1 MAKGITESVV
11 EEIKARVDL
20 AELVSSY
27 GIQVKHAGGSAKACC
42 PFHHEKT
49 PSFNINSAKGFYHC
63 FGCGE
68 SGDAIKFVQK
78 QEGLTFVE
86 AVKKLAE
93 QCGVKIEETED
104 PNAGL
109 RKRLYALM
117 AELAAFY
124 RRCLLQA
131 KEGEIAREYLKSR
144 ALDGAVAEDWG
155 IGYAPNGVS
164 NILRWAEKYK
174 YTPEELEAA
183 GVVKA
188 PSRPGDSG
196 YHRFGGRLMFPVRDK
211 QGRVVAFSGRQLVE
225 KKNSGKYVNS
235 PETAIFKKSN
245 VLFGFDRA
253 SRAIGKDP
261 HCEVIVCEGQ
271 IDCIRLHSFGF
282 ANAVAGQGTAFTD
295 EHVRMLKR
303 VASQAVLVY
312 DDDAAGHKAT
322 IRSAGM
328 LLAAEIPVR
337 VVSLPDGDD
346 PDSFLRTKGAEQ
358 FRALLEKGESI
369 ISFQCRVERVKERDP
384 ASIDAVARVS
394 KAVLATIAACS
405 SAVLRASMV
414 GEASKLL
421 GLPSA
426 ALTEELEASR
436 KKMSA
441 APRHQ
446 ASAVQEY
453 SVDDDGVGGQPSTS
467 DFQLST
473 PPAADAEEVVPPP
486 PREIAFM
493 QFLMSNERDKTL
505 DGMIG
510 DFLPREVFAHGFT
523 WRFVETWRMEA
534 ASGEDAFAAFAAGLA
549 GQERAWLD
557 AVLVEVG
564 KTQSSTLSATDIMQD
579 FVRSFWEAHLKQ
591 VRGTLPAVGDSE
603 ANKERMKIT
612 MDLKRL
618 RQARWAVVKD
628 MIRDFMRE
636 RQSSP

>member
-1 MAKGITESVV
+1 MATGITESVI
-11 EEIKARVDL
+11 EEIKARIDL
-20 AELVSSY
+20 ADLVASY

-93 QCGVKIEETED
+93 QCGVKVEETED
-104 PNAGL
+104 PNAGQ

-131 KEGEIAREYLKSR
+131 KEGELAREYLKSR

-183 GVVKA
+183 GVIKA

-196 YHRFGGRLMFPVRDK
+196 YHRFAGRLMFPVRDK
-211 QGRVVAFSGRQLVE
+211 QGRVVAFSGRQLVAQ
-225 KKNSGKYVNS
+225 KNSGKYINS
-235 PETAIFKKSN
+235 PETLIFKKSN

-253 SRAIGKDP
+253 SRAIGKDS

-271 IDCIRLHSFGF
+271 IDCIRLHSSGF

-303 VASQAVLVY
+303 VANQAVLVY

-346 PDSFLRTKGAEQ
+346 PDSFLRTKGAEA

-369 ISFQCRVERVKERDP
+369 ISFQCRVERAKERDP

-394 KAVLATIAACS
+394 KAVLSTIAACP

-426 ALTEELEASR
+426 ALTEELEVVR
-436 KKMSA
+436 KKAALA
-441 APRHQ
+441 APRHP
-446 ASAVQEY
+446 ASTVQE
-453 SVDDDGVGGQPSTS
+453 SPVDDYDVDSQLSTLNS
-467 DFQLST
+467 QLST
-473 PPAADAEEVVPPP
+473 PSAADAAEAAPPP
-486 PREIAFM
+486 PREMAFM
-493 QFLMSNERDKTL
+493 QFLMANERDKTL

-510 DFLPREVFAHGFT
+510 DFLPREVFAHAFT

-534 ASGEDAFAAFAAGLA
+534 SSGEDSFAAFAASLA

-564 KTQSSTLSATDIMQD
+564 KTQSSTLSATDIMED
-579 FVRSFWEAHLKQ
+579 FVRSFWEARLKQ
-591 VRGTLPAVGDSE
+591 VRGKLPAVGDDE

-618 RQARWAVVKD
+618 KQVRWAVVKD
-628 MIRDFMRE
+628 MIRDF
-636 RQSSP
+636 RQHKEK

>member
-1 MAKGITESVV
+1 MGITESVI
-11 EEIKARVDL
+11 EEIKARIDL
-20 AELVSSY
+20 ADLVASY

-104 PNAGL
+104 PNAGQ

-131 KEGEIAREYLKSR
+131 KEGELARNYLKDR

-183 GVVKA
+183 GVIKA
-188 PSRPGDSG
+188 PSRPGDNG
-196 YHRFGGRLMFPVRDK
+196 YHRFAGRLMFPVRDK
-211 QGRVVAFSGRQLVE
+211 QGRVVAFSGRQLVAQ
-225 KKNSGKYVNS
+225 KNSGKYVNS
-235 PETAIFKKSN
+235 PETLIFKKSN

-253 SRAIGKDP
+253 SRAIGKDS

-271 IDCIRLHSFGF
+271 IDCIRLHSSGF

-303 VASQAVLVY
+303 VANQAVLVY

-346 PDSFLRTKGAEQ
+346 PDSFLRTKGAEA

-369 ISFQCRVERVKERDP
+369 ISFQCRVERAKERDP

-394 KAVLATIAACS
+394 KAVLSTIAACP

-426 ALTEELEASR
+426 ALTEELEVVR
-436 KKMSA
+436 KKAALA
-441 APRHQ
+441 APRHP
-446 ASAVQEY
+446 ASTAQE
-453 SVDDDGVGGQPSTS
+453 SPVDDYDVDSQLSTLNS
-467 DFQLST
+467 QLST
-473 PPAADAEEVVPPP
+473 PSAADAAEAAPPP
-486 PREIAFM
+486 PREMAFM
-493 QFLMSNERDKTL
+493 QFLMANERDKTL

-510 DFLPREVFAHGFT
+510 DFLPREVFAHAFT

-534 ASGEDAFAAFAAGLA
+534 SSGEDSFAAFAASLA

-564 KTQSSTLSATDIMQD
+564 KTQSSTLSATDIMED

-591 VRGTLPAVGDSE
+591 VRGALPAVGDDE

-618 RQARWAVVKD
+618 KQVRWAVVKD
-628 MIRDFMRE
+628 MIRDF
-636 RQSSP
+636 RQHKEK

>member
-1 MAKGITESVV
+1 MGITESVI
-11 EEIKARVDL
+11 EEIKARIDL
-20 AELVSSY
+20 ADLVASY

-93 QCGVKIEETED
+93 QCGVKVEETED
-104 PNAGL
+104 PNAGQ

-131 KEGEIAREYLKSR
+131 KEGELARNYLKDR

-183 GVVKA
+183 GVIKA
-188 PSRPGDSG
+188 PSRPGDNG
-196 YHRFGGRLMFPVRDK
+196 YHRFAGRLMFPVRDK
-211 QGRVVAFSGRQLVE
+211 QGRVVAFSGRQLVAQ
-225 KKNSGKYVNS
+225 KNSGKYVNS
-235 PETAIFKKSN
+235 PETLIFKKSN

-253 SRAIGKDP
+253 SRAIGKDS

-271 IDCIRLHSFGF
+271 IDCIRLHSSGF

-303 VASQAVLVY
+303 VANQAVLVY

-369 ISFQCRVERVKERDP
+369 ISFQCRVERAKERDP

-394 KAVLATIAACS
+394 KAVLSTIAACP

-426 ALTEELEASR
+426 ALTEELEVVR
-436 KKMSA
+436 KKASLA
-441 APRHQ
+441 SPRHP
-446 ASAVQEY
+446 ASTAQE
-453 SVDDDGVGGQPSTS
+453 SPVDDYDVDSQLSTLNS
-467 DFQLST
+467 QLST
-473 PPAADAEEVVPPP
+473 PSAADAAEAAPPP
-486 PREIAFM
+486 PREMAFM
-493 QFLMSNERDKTL
+493 QFLMANERDKTL

-510 DFLPREVFAHGFT
+510 DFLPREVFAHAFT

-534 ASGEDAFAAFAAGLA
+534 SSGEDSFAAFAASLA

-564 KTQSSTLSATDIMQD
+564 KTQSSTLSATDIMED

-591 VRGTLPAVGDSE
+591 VRGALPAVGDDE

-618 RQARWAVVKD
+618 KQVRWAVVKD
-628 MIRDFMRE
+628 MIRDF
-636 RQSSP
+636 RQHKEK

>member
-1 MAKGITESVV
+1 MGITESVL
-11 EEIKARVDL
+11 EEIKARIDL
-20 AELVSSY
+20 ADLVSSY

-104 PNAGL
+104 PNAGQ

-131 KEGEIAREYLKSR
+131 KEGELARNYLKDR
-144 ALDGAVAEDWG
+144 ALDGAVAEDWS
-155 IGYAPNGVS
+155 IGYAPNGVA

-183 GVVKA
+183 GVIKA
-188 PSRPGDSG
+188 PTRPGDSG
-196 YHRFGGRLMFPVRDK
+196 YHRFAGRLMFPVRDK
-211 QGRVVAFSGRQLVE
+211 QGRVVAFSGRQLVAQ
-225 KKNSGKYVNS
+225 KNSGKYVNS
-235 PETAIFKKSN
+235 PETLIFKKSN

-253 SRAIGKDP
+253 SRAIGKDS

-271 IDCIRLHSFGF
+271 IDCIRLHSSGF

-369 ISFQCRVERVKERDP
+369 ISFQCRVERAKERDP

-426 ALTEELEASR
+426 ALTEELEAVR
-436 KKMSA
+436 KKMA
-441 APRHQ
+441 ATPRHPMP
-446 ASAVQEY
+446 AAQE
-453 SVDDDGVGGQPSTS
+453 SPVDEYDVDS
-467 DFQLST
+467 QLST
-473 PPAADAEEVVPPP
+473 LSFELSTPSAADAAEVAPPP
-486 PREIAFM
+486 PREMAFM
-493 QFLMSNERDKTL
+493 QFLMANERDKTL

-534 ASGEDAFAAFAAGLA
+534 ASGEDAFAAFAASLA

-591 VRGTLPAVGDSE
+591 VRGTLPAVGDDE

-636 RQSSP
+636 RQSRP

>member
-1 MAKGITESVV
+1 MGITESVL
-11 EEIKARVDL
+11 EEIKARIDL
-20 AELVSSY
+20 ADLVSSY

-104 PNAGL
+104 PNAGQ

-131 KEGEIAREYLKSR
+131 KEGELARNYLKDR
-144 ALDGAVAEDWG
+144 ALDGAVAEDWS
-155 IGYAPNGVS
+155 IGYAPNGVA

-183 GVVKA
+183 GVIKA
-188 PSRPGDSG
+188 PTRPGDSG
-196 YHRFGGRLMFPVRDK
+196 YHRFAGRLMFPVRDK
-211 QGRVVAFSGRQLVE
+211 QGRVVAFSGRQLVAQ
-225 KKNSGKYVNS
+225 KNSGKYVNS
-235 PETAIFKKSN
+235 PETLIFKKSN

-253 SRAIGKDP
+253 SRAIGKDS

-271 IDCIRLHSFGF
+271 IDCIRLHSSGF

-369 ISFQCRVERVKERDP
+369 ISFQCRVERAKERDP

-426 ALTEELEASR
+426 ALTEELEAVR
-436 KKMSA
+436 KKMAA
-441 APRHQ
+441 APRH
-446 ASAVQEY
+446 SAPAAQE
-453 SVDDDGVGGQPSTS
+453 SPVDEDDVDSQLSTLNI
-467 DFQLST
+467 QLST
-473 PPAADAEEVVPPP
+473 PSAADAAEVAPPP
-486 PREIAFM
+486 PREMAFM
-493 QFLMSNERDKTL
+493 QFLMANERDKTL

-534 ASGEDAFAAFAAGLA
+534 ASGEDAFAAFAASLA

-591 VRGTLPAVGDSE
+591 VRGTLPAVGDDE

-636 RQSSP
+636 RQSRP

>member
-1 MAKGITESVV
+1 MGITESVI
-11 EEIKARVDL
+11 EEIKARIDL
-20 AELVSSY
+20 ADLVASY

-93 QCGVKIEETED
+93 QCGVKVEETED
-104 PNAGL
+104 PNAGQ

-183 GVVKA
+183 GVIKA

-196 YHRFGGRLMFPVRDK
+196 YHRFAGRLMFPVRDK
-211 QGRVVAFSGRQLVE
+211 QGRVVAFSGRQLVAQ
-225 KKNSGKYVNS
+225 KNSGKYVNS
-235 PETAIFKKSN
+235 PETLIFKKSN

-253 SRAIGKDP
+253 SRAIGKDS

-271 IDCIRLHSFGF
+271 IDCIRLHSSGF

-303 VASQAVLVY
+303 VANQAVLVY

-369 ISFQCRVERVKERDP
+369 ISFQCRVERAKERDP

-394 KAVLATIAACS
+394 KAVLSTIAACP

-426 ALTEELEASR
+426 ALAEELEVVR
-436 KKMSA
+436 KKAALA
-441 APRHQ
+441 APRHP
-446 ASAVQEY
+446 ASTAQE
-453 SVDDDGVGGQPSTS
+453 SPVDDYDVDSQLSTLNS
-467 DFQLST
+467 QLST
-473 PPAADAEEVVPPP
+473 PSAADAAEAAPPP
-486 PREIAFM
+486 PREMAFM
-493 QFLMSNERDKTL
+493 QFLMANERDKTL

-510 DFLPREVFAHGFT
+510 DFLPREVFAHAFT

-534 ASGEDAFAAFAAGLA
+534 SSGEDSFAAFAASLA

-564 KTQSSTLSATDIMQD
+564 KTQSSTLSATDIMQK

-591 VRGTLPAVGDSE
+591 VRGTLPAVGD
-603 ANKERMKIT
+603 KESVQLRMRLTTDINY
-612 MDLKRL
+612 LKEK
-618 RQARWAVVKD
+618 RWAIVKD
-628 MIRDFMRE
+628 IIRDF
-636 RQSSP
+636 RQHKEK

>member
-1 MAKGITESVV
+1 MGITESVI
-11 EEIKARVDL
+11 EEIKARIDL
-20 AELVSSY
+20 ADLISSY

-104 PNAGL
+104 PNAGQ

-131 KEGEIAREYLKSR
+131 KEGELARNYLKDR
-144 ALDGAVAEDWG
+144 ALDGAVAEDWS
-155 IGYAPNGVS
+155 IGYAPNGVA

-183 GVVKA
+183 GVIKA

-196 YHRFGGRLMFPVRDK
+196 YHRFAGRLMFPVRDK
-211 QGRVVAFSGRQLVE
+211 QGRVVAFSGRQLVAQ
-225 KKNSGKYVNS
+225 KNSGKYVNS
-235 PETAIFKKSN
+235 PETLIFKKSN

-253 SRAIGKDP
+253 SRAIGKDS

-271 IDCIRLHSFGF
+271 IDCIRPHSSGF

-346 PDSFLRTKGAEQ
+346 PDSFLRTKGAEA

-369 ISFQCRVERVKERDP
+369 ISFQCRVERAKERDP

-426 ALTEELEASR
+426 ALTEELEAVR
-436 KKMSA
+436 KKMA
-441 APRHQ
+441 ATSRHPTP
-446 ASAVQEY
+446 AAQE
-453 SVDDDGVGGQPSTS
+453 SPVDEDDVDSQLSTLNI
-467 DFQLST
+467 QLST
-473 PPAADAEEVVPPP
+473 PSAADAAEVAPPP
-486 PREIAFM
+486 PREMAFM
-493 QFLMSNERDKTL
+493 QFLMANERDKTL

-534 ASGEDAFAAFAAGLA
+534 ASDEDAFAAFAASLA

-591 VRGTLPAVGDSE
+591 VRGTLPAVGDDE

-618 RQARWAVVKD
+618 KQVRWAVVKD
-628 MIRDFMRE
+628 MIRDF
-636 RQSSP
+636 RQHKEK

>member
-1 MAKGITESVV
+1 MGITESVI
-11 EEIKARVDL
+11 EEIKARIDL
-20 AELVSSY
+20 ADLVASY

-328 LLAAEIPVR
+328 LLA
-337 VVSLPDGDD
+337 
-346 PDSFLRTKGAEQ
+346 
-358 FRALLEKGESI
+358 
-369 ISFQCRVERVKERDP
+369 CRVERAKERDP

-510 DFLPREVFAHGFT
+510 EFLPRE
-523 WRFVETWRMEA
+523 W
-534 ASGEDAFAAFAAGLA
+534 
-549 GQERAWLD
+549 QD
-557 AVLVEVG
+557 AVEHP
-564 KTQSSTLSATDIMQD
+564 Q
-579 FVRSFWEAHLKQ
+579 
-591 VRGTLPAVGDSE
+591 
-603 ANKERMKIT
+603 
-612 MDLKRL
+612 
-618 RQARWAVVKD
+618 
-628 MIRDFMRE
+628 RD
-636 RQSSP
+636 

>member
-1 MAKGITESVV
+1 MATGITESVI
-11 EEIKARVDL
+11 EEIKARIDL
-20 AELVSSY
+20 ADLVASY

-124 RRCLLQA
+124 RRCILQA

-183 GVVKA
+183 GVIKA
-188 PSRPGDSG
+188 PTRPGDRG
-196 YHRFGGRLMFPVRDK
+196 YHRFAGRLMFPVRDK
-211 QGRVVAFSGRQLVE
+211 QGRVVAFSGRQLVAQ
-225 KKNSGKYVNS
+225 KNSGKYVNS

-253 SRAIGKDP
+253 SRAIGKDS

-271 IDCIRLHSFGF
+271 IDCIRLHASGF

-369 ISFQCRVERVKERDP
+369 ISFQCRVERAKERDP

-394 KAVLATIAACS
+394 KAVLSTIAACP
-405 SAVLRASMV
+405 SAVLRASLV

-426 ALTEELEASR
+426 ALTEELEVVR
-436 KKMSA
+436 KKAALA
-441 APRHQ
+441 APRHP
-446 ASAVQEY
+446 ASTAQE
-453 SVDDDGVGGQPSTS
+453 SPVDDYDVGSQLSTLNS
-467 DFQLST
+467 QLST
-473 PPAADAEEVVPPP
+473 PSAADAAEAAPPP
-486 PREIAFM
+486 PREMAFM
-493 QFLMSNERDKTL
+493 QFLMANERDKTL

-510 DFLPREVFAHGFT
+510 DFLPREVFAHAFT

-534 ASGEDAFAAFAAGLA
+534 SSGEDSFAAFAASLA

-564 KTQSSTLSATDIMQD
+564 KTQSSTLGATDIMED

-591 VRGTLPAVGDSE
+591 VRGALPAVGDDE

-618 RQARWAVVKD
+618 KQVRWAVVKD
-628 MIRDFMRE
+628 MIRDF
-636 RQSSP
+636 RQHKEK

>member
-1 MAKGITESVV
+1 MGITESVI
-11 EEIKARVDL
+11 EEIKARIDL
-20 AELVSSY
+20 ADLVASY

-93 QCGVKIEETED
+93 QCGVKVEETED
-104 PNAGL
+104 PNAGQ

-131 KEGEIAREYLKSR
+131 KEGELARNYLKDR

-183 GVVKA
+183 GVIKA

-196 YHRFGGRLMFPVRDK
+196 YHRFAGRLMFPVRDK
-211 QGRVVAFSGRQLVE
+211 QGRVVAFSGRQLVAQ
-225 KKNSGKYVNS
+225 KNSGKYVNS
-235 PETAIFKKSN
+235 PETLIFKKSN

-253 SRAIGKDP
+253 SRAIGKDS

-271 IDCIRLHSFGF
+271 IDCIRLHSSGF

-303 VASQAVLVY
+303 VANQAVLVY

-346 PDSFLRTKGAEQ
+346 PDSFLRTKGAEA

-369 ISFQCRVERVKERDP
+369 ISFQCRVERAKERDP

-394 KAVLATIAACS
+394 KAVLSTIAACP

-426 ALTEELEASR
+426 ALTEELEVVR
-436 KKMSA
+436 KKAALA
-441 APRHQ
+441 APRHP
-446 ASAVQEY
+446 ASTAQE
-453 SVDDDGVGGQPSTS
+453 SPVDDYDVDSQLSTLNS
-467 DFQLST
+467 QLST
-473 PPAADAEEVVPPP
+473 PSAADAAEAAPPP
-486 PREIAFM
+486 PREMAFM
-493 QFLMSNERDKTL
+493 QFLMANERDKTL

-510 DFLPREVFAHGFT
+510 DFLPREVFAHAFT

-534 ASGEDAFAAFAAGLA
+534 SSGEDSFAAFAASLA

-564 KTQSSTLSATDIMQD
+564 KTQSSTLSATDIMED
-579 FVRSFWEAHLKQ
+579 FVRSFWEARLKQ
-591 VRGTLPAVGDSE
+591 VRGKLPAVGDDE

-618 RQARWAVVKD
+618 KQVRWAVVKD
-628 MIRDFMRE
+628 MIRDF
-636 RQSSP
+636 RQHKEK

>member
-1 MAKGITESVV
+1 MGITESVI
-11 EEIKARVDL
+11 EDIKSRIDL
-20 AELVSSY
+20 AELISSY

-104 PNAGL
+104 PNAGQ

-131 KEGEIAREYLKSR
+131 KEGELARNYLKDR
-144 ALDGAVAEDWG
+144 ALDGSVAEDWG
-155 IGYAPNGVS
+155 IGYAPNGVA

-183 GVVKA
+183 GVIKA

-196 YHRFGGRLMFPVRDK
+196 YHRFAGRLMFPVRDK
-211 QGRVVAFSGRQLVE
+211 QGRVVAFSGRQLIAQ
-225 KKNSGKYVNS
+225 KNSGKYVNS
-235 PETAIFKKSN
+235 PETLIFKKSN

-253 SRAIGKDP
+253 SRAIGKDS

-271 IDCIRLHSFGF
+271 IDCIRLHSSGF

-328 LLAAEIPVR
+328 
-337 VVSLPDGDD
+337 
-346 PDSFLRTKGAEQ
+346 

-369 ISFQCRVERVKERDP
+369 ISFQCRVERAKERDP

-426 ALTEELEASR
+426 ALTEELEVVR
-436 KKMSA
+436 KKASLA
-441 APRHQ
+441 APRRQ
-446 ASAVQEY
+446 STDAVVPQDE
-453 SVDDDGVGGQPSTS
+453 DIDLPIS
-467 DFQLST
+467 DLDSEV
-473 PPAADAEEVVPPP
+473 PIPAAAEAAEVAPPP
-486 PREIAFM
+486 PREMAFM
-493 QFLMSNERDKTL
+493 QFLMANERDKTL

-510 DFLPREVFAHGFT
+510 DF
-523 WRFVETWRMEA
+523 RMEA
-534 ASGEDAFAAFAAGLA
+534 SSGEDAFAAFAASLA
-549 GQERAWLD
+549 GQERALLD

-636 RQSSP
+636 RQSRP

>member
-1 MAKGITESVV
+1 MAKGITESVI

-20 AELVSSY
+20 AELVASY

-104 PNAGL
+104 PNAGR

-131 KEGEIAREYLKSR
+131 KEGELARNYLKDR
-144 ALDGAVAEDWG
+144 ALDGVVAEDWS
-155 IGYAPNGVS
+155 IGYAPNGVA

-183 GVVKA
+183 GVIKA

-211 QGRVVAFSGRQLVE
+211 QGRVVAFSGRQLVAQ
-225 KKNSGKYVNS
+225 KNSGKYVNS
-235 PETAIFKKSN
+235 PETLIFKKSN

-253 SRAIGKDP
+253 SRAIGKDS

-271 IDCIRLHSFGF
+271 IDCIRLHSSGF

-303 VASQAVLVY
+303 VANQAVLVY

-346 PDSFLRTKGAEQ
+346 PDSFLRTKGAEA

-369 ISFQCRVERVKERDP
+369 ISFQCRVERAKERDP

-394 KAVLATIAACS
+394 KAVLATIAACP

-426 ALTEELEASR
+426 ALSEELESVR
-436 KKMSA
+436 KKMA
-441 APRHQ
+441 ATPRHP
-446 ASAVQEY
+446 APAVQESPADEY
-453 SVDDDGVGGQPSTS
+453 DVDSQLSTLNS
-467 DFQLST
+467 QLST
-473 PPAADAEEVVPPP
+473 PSAANAAEVAPPP
-486 PREIAFM
+486 PREMAFM
-493 QFLMSNERDKTL
+493 QFLMANERDKTL

-510 DFLPREVFAHGFT
+510 DFMPREVFVHGFT

-534 ASGEDAFAAFAAGLA
+534 ASGEDAFAAFAESLA
-549 GQERAWLD
+549 AQERAWLD

-603 ANKERMKIT
+603 TNKYRMKIT

-618 RQARWAVVKD
+618 KQVRWAVVKD
-628 MIRDFMRE
+628 MIRDF
-636 RQSSP
+636 RQHKEK

>member
-1 MAKGITESVV
+1 MGITESV
-11 EEIKARVDL
+11 ID
-20 AELVSSY
+20 
-27 GIQVKHAGGSAKACC
+27 GIQVKHAGATAKACC

-49 PSFNINSAKGFYHC
+49 PSFNINSSKGFYHC

-144 ALDGAVAEDWG
+144 ALDGAVAEDWS

-164 NILRWAEKYK
+164 NILRWADKYK

-183 GVVKA
+183 GVIKA
-188 PSRPGDSG
+188 PTRPGDSG
-196 YHRFGGRLMFPVRDK
+196 YHRFAGRLMFPVRDK

-253 SRAIGKDP
+253 SRAIGKDS

-271 IDCIRLHSFGF
+271 IDCIRLHASGF

-358 FRALLEKGESI
+358 FRALPRRTREGARP
-369 ISFQCRVERVKERDP
+369 RVYRR
-384 ASIDAVARVS
+384 S
-394 KAVLATIAACS
+394 
-405 SAVLRASMV
+405 RAS
-414 GEASKLL
+414 
-421 GLPSA
+421 
-426 ALTEELEASR
+426 
-436 KKMSA
+436 
-441 APRHQ
+441 
-446 ASAVQEY
+446 
-453 SVDDDGVGGQPSTS
+453 
-467 DFQLST
+467 
-473 PPAADAEEVVPPP
+473 
-486 PREIAFM
+486 
-493 QFLMSNERDKTL
+493 
-505 DGMIG
+505 
-510 DFLPREVFAHGFT
+510 
-523 WRFVETWRMEA
+523 VE
-534 ASGEDAFAAFAAGLA
+534 
-549 GQERAWLD
+549 
-557 AVLVEVG
+557 
-564 KTQSSTLSATDIMQD
+564 
-579 FVRSFWEAHLKQ
+579 
-591 VRGTLPAVGDSE
+591 
-603 ANKERMKIT
+603 
-612 MDLKRL
+612 
-618 RQARWAVVKD
+618 
-628 MIRDFMRE
+628 
-636 RQSSP
+636 SSPRDYRGVFVGCP

>member
-1 MAKGITESVV
+1 MGITESVI
-11 EEIKARVDL
+11 EEIKARIDL
-20 AELVSSY
+20 ADLVASY

-93 QCGVKIEETED
+93 QCGVKVEETED
-104 PNAGL
+104 PNAGQ

-131 KEGEIAREYLKSR
+131 KEGELARNYLKDR

-183 GVVKA
+183 GVIKA
-188 PSRPGDSG
+188 PSRPGDNG
-196 YHRFGGRLMFPVRDK
+196 YHRFAGRLMFPVRDK
-211 QGRVVAFSGRQLVE
+211 QGRVVAFSGRQLVAQ
-225 KKNSGKYVNS
+225 KNSGKYVNS
-235 PETAIFKKSN
+235 PETLIFKKSN

-253 SRAIGKDP
+253 SRAIGKDS

-271 IDCIRLHSFGF
+271 IDCIRLHSSGF

-303 VASQAVLVY
+303 VANQAVLVY

-369 ISFQCRVERVKERDP
+369 ISFQCRVERAKERDP

-394 KAVLATIAACS
+394 KAVLATIAACP

-426 ALTEELEASR
+426 ALTEELEAVR
-436 KKMSA
+436 KKASLA
-441 APRHQ
+441 APRHP
-446 ASAVQEY
+446 ASTAQE
-453 SVDDDGVGGQPSTS
+453 SPVDDYDVDSQLSTLNS
-467 DFQLST
+467 QLST
-473 PPAADAEEVVPPP
+473 PSAADAAEAAPPP
-486 PREIAFM
+486 PREMAFM
-493 QFLMSNERDKTL
+493 QFLMANERDKTL

-510 DFLPREVFAHGFT
+510 DFLPREVFAHAFT

-534 ASGEDAFAAFAAGLA
+534 SSGEDSFAAFAASLA

-564 KTQSSTLSATDIMQD
+564 KTQSSTLSATDIMED

-591 VRGTLPAVGDSE
+591 VRGALPAVGDDE

-618 RQARWAVVKD
+618 KQVRWAVVKD
-628 MIRDFMRE
+628 MIRDF
-636 RQSSP
+636 RQHKEK

>member
-1 MAKGITESVV
+1 MGITESVI
-11 EEIKARVDL
+11 EEIKARIDL
-20 AELVSSY
+20 ADLIASY

-93 QCGVKIEETED
+93 QCGVKVEETED
-104 PNAGL
+104 PNAGQ

-131 KEGEIAREYLKSR
+131 KEGELARNYLKDR

-183 GVVKA
+183 GVIKA
-188 PSRPGDSG
+188 PSRPGDNG
-196 YHRFGGRLMFPVRDK
+196 YHRFAGRLMFPVRDK
-211 QGRVVAFSGRQLVE
+211 QGRVVAFSGRQLVAQ
-225 KKNSGKYVNS
+225 KNSGKYVNS
-235 PETAIFKKSN
+235 PETLIFKKSN

-253 SRAIGKDP
+253 SRAIGKDS

-271 IDCIRLHSFGF
+271 IDCIRLHSSGF

-303 VASQAVLVY
+303 VANQAVLVY

-369 ISFQCRVERVKERDP
+369 ISFQCRVERAKERDP

-394 KAVLATIAACS
+394 KGVLATIAACS

-414 GEASKLL
+414 GEASQLL

-426 ALTEELEASR
+426 ALTEELEAVR
-436 KKMSA
+436 KKMA
-441 APRHQ
+441 ATPRHP
-446 ASAVQEY
+446 APAVQESPADDY
-453 SVDDDGVGGQPSTS
+453 DVDSQLSTLNS
-467 DFQLST
+467 QLST
-473 PPAADAEEVVPPP
+473 PSAADAAEVAPPP
-486 PREIAFM
+486 PLECEFM

-505 DGMIG
+505 DGIIG
-510 DFLPREVFAHGFT
+510 EFLPREVFAHDFT
-523 WRFVETWRMEA
+523 WKFLETWRLEIA
-534 ASGEDAFAAFAAGLA
+534 RGDDLFAAFAAELGPLDSTWFGDVFA
-549 GQERAWLD
+549 RVGRAQVGERSAAD
-557 AVLVEVG
+557 VLHEYVQRLWV
-564 KTQSSTLSATDIMQD
+564 A
-579 FVRSFWEAHLKQ
+579 RLKRL
-591 VRGTLPAVGDSE
+591 RGGLPAVGDKT
-603 ANKERMKIT
+603 AGVERVRISA
-612 MDLKRL
+612 DLKRL
-618 RQARWAVVKD
+618 EEARWAVVKD
-628 MIRDFMRE
+628 MIRDF
-636 RQSSP
+636 RQHKEK

>member
-1 MAKGITESVV
+1 MGITESVI
-11 EEIKARVDL
+11 EEIKARIDL
-20 AELVSSY
+20 ADLVASY

-93 QCGVKIEETED
+93 QCGVKVEETED
-104 PNAGL
+104 PNAGQ

-131 KEGEIAREYLKSR
+131 KEGELARNYLKDR

-183 GVVKA
+183 GVIKA
-188 PSRPGDSG
+188 PSRPGDNG
-196 YHRFGGRLMFPVRDK
+196 YHRFAGRLMFPVRDK
-211 QGRVVAFSGRQLVE
+211 QGRVVAFSGRQLVAQ
-225 KKNSGKYVNS
+225 KNSGKYVNS
-235 PETAIFKKSN
+235 PETLIFKKSN

-253 SRAIGKDP
+253 SRAIGKDS

-271 IDCIRLHSFGF
+271 IDCIRLHSSGF

-303 VASQAVLVY
+303 VANQAVLVY

-346 PDSFLRTKGAEQ
+346 PDSFLRTKGAEA

-369 ISFQCRVERVKERDP
+369 ISFQCRVERAKERDP

-394 KAVLATIAACS
+394 KAVLSTIAACP

-426 ALTEELEASR
+426 ALTEELEVVR
-436 KKMSA
+436 KKAALA
-441 APRHQ
+441 APRHP
-446 ASAVQEY
+446 ASTAQE
-453 SVDDDGVGGQPSTS
+453 SPVDDYDVDSQLSTLNS
-467 DFQLST
+467 QLST
-473 PPAADAEEVVPPP
+473 PSAADAAEAAPPP
-486 PREIAFM
+486 PREMAFM
-493 QFLMSNERDKTL
+493 QFLMANERDKTL

-510 DFLPREVFAHGFT
+510 DFLPREVFAHAFT

-534 ASGEDAFAAFAAGLA
+534 SSGEDSFAAFAASLA

-564 KTQSSTLSATDIMQD
+564 KTQSSTLSATDIMED

-591 VRGTLPAVGDSE
+591 VRGALPAVGDDE

-618 RQARWAVVKD
+618 KQVRWAVVKD
-628 MIRDFMRE
+628 MIRDF
-636 RQSSP
+636 RQHKEK